1 MVWRSSSLESPWY
14 GQGCHSW
21 SWFSKDPR
29 SKGRRQPLMLW
40 TPSLHVKVSVL
51 FNTLQPLMS
60 GPHLIF
66 LVWMR
71 SFGNLMLKTLGLGP
85 SYSFDISGKAILGCQ
100 YGFQTPNMC
109 SKNAMQWCW
118 NTRIC
123 GFVWKCGT
131 QKCQYV
137 VGGNNLTLDG
147 QEPRSSHIQID
158 LNYFQ
163 LLKPIMSFWW
173 K

>member
-1 MVWRSSSLESPWY
+1 M
-14 GQGCHSW
+14 
-21 SWFSKDPR
+21 
-29 SKGRRQPLMLW
+29 
-40 TPSLHVKVSVL
+40 
-51 FNTLQPLMS
+51 N

-71 SFGNLMLKTLGLGP
+71 SFGNLMLKTLRLGP
-85 SYSFDISGKAILGCQ
+85 SCSFDISGKAILGCQ

-109 SKNAMQWCW
+109 SKNAIQWCW

-137 VGGNNLTLDG
+137 VRGNNLTLDG
-147 QEPRSSHIQID
+147 QEPGSSHIQID

-173 K
+173 KWRVWCTNTIKTLGASEDFPSFDVFCHREKDIFHCWTQGWSPIWAPQSLFQLGG